1 MDLARSGARAAL
13 PRPPVRSTL
22 TPLEDAVAALRLGKL
37 TPRRALTLLKALGPG
52 LVAGA
57 SDNDPTSVASLA
69 VVGATTTYGLSWLL
83 ILLIPMLVVVQ
94 LVSAAVGV
102 ASRGGLEDAI
112 RARYGRAWA
121 LLALLAVL
129 AVTLLTLAADLE
141 GGGAAL
147 GLLTGVPYRWFVP
160 PLAVAVAAL
169 LVWGSYD
176 ALQRVLRWVLLVFLA
191 YVATAF
197 LAHPDWGRVLHE
209 TIAPPLRFSGDY
221 IAGALAL
228 LGTTLTSYAYVWE
241 TVEEAEERPP
251 LHRLGLVQVDAGAGM
266 VVAGALFW
274 FIVIGTGATLGVRHQ
289 QVQTAQD
296 AARALAPV
304 AGRFASALFG
314 VGLLASAV
322 IALPVLAGTSA
333 YVLAEAF
340 GWRASLDAR
349 FARARKFYL
358 ALLVSL
364 AVGVGLTFVGI
375 APIRLLFLSSLAGG
389 LATPL
394 TLVLLLLAARD
405 RQVMGDRRIGRGL
418 AAAGWVVAA
427 VVTVAA
433 LLFLWQQFAG

>member
-1 MDLARSGARAAL
+1 
-13 PRPPVRSTL
+13 
-22 TPLEDAVAALRLGKL
+22 VAAIRLGKF
-37 TPRRALTLLKALGPG
+37 TPRRAVTLLKALGPG
-52 LVAGA
+52 LIAGA
-57 SDNDPTSVASLA
+57 SDNDPTSVASLS

-102 ASRGGLEDAI
+102 VNRAGLEDAI
-112 RARYGRAWA
+112 RARYGRVWA

-129 AVTLLTLAADLE
+129 AVNLLTLAADLE

-147 GLLTGVPYRWFVP
+147 GLLTGVSYRWFVP

-191 YVATAF
+191 YIATAF

-209 TIAPPLRFSGDY
+209 TIAPPLSFSGAY
-221 IAGALAL
+221 VAGALAL

-241 TVEEAEERPP
+241 TVEAAEERPP

-266 VVAGALFW
+266 VVAGAIFW
-274 FIVIGTGATLGVRHQ
+274 FIVIGTGATLGVHHQ
-289 QVQTAQD
+289 PVETAQD

-322 IALPVLAGTSA
+322 IAIPVLAGTSA
-333 YVLAEAF
+333 YVMAEAF

-349 FARARKFYL
+349 FARARKFYV
-358 ALLVSL
+358 ALLMSL

-375 APIRLLFLSSLAGG
+375 SPIRLLFLSSIAGG
-389 LATPL
+389 LATPF
-394 TLVLLLLAARD
+394 TLVLMLLAACDER
-405 RQVMGDRRIGRGL
+405 VMGERCIGRGL

-433 LLFLWQQFAG
+433 LLFLWQQVAG